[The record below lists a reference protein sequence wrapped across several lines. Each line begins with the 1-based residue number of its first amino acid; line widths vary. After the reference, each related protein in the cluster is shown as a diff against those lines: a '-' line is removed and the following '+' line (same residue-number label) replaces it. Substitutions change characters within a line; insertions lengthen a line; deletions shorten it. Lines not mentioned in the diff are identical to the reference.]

1 MSNVRSINQDD
12 VLGVEEDLSPSEFDA
27 RREASEHDD
36 GPTAPKKKS
45 TLLPLIGG
53 IVVAICIVG
62 FFGWKIMAPY
72 LGGNHRAGNDRE
84 TFAPIAETASR
95 PQPFA
100 ETVEPQA
107 LAPGQLAQA
116 PSVASP
122 GAQTEI
128 HAAQVVAPAVAQQQI
143 QPAGQKIVGD
153 KVIVGQTPPVT
164 DKPASPGA
172 QAVPASPASADEIV
186 QINRR
191 IDGLGA
197 TLGALKETVE
207 KLQVEM
213 QKTRAAAAK
222 PASVHAAATT
232 AKPVSPKPAVVA
244 KKPAS
249 PVAVA
254 AKKPAEGGK
263 PEAAAIDSKPSGDMQ
278 LQAVLQ
284 DRAWFKTKTGET
296 ITVSVGEELKGVGI
310 VQQIDADSGSVVFPN
325 GVVYR

>member
-12 VLGVEEDLSPSEFDA
+12 VLGGGVEEDLSPSEFGAKIRD
-27 RREASEHDD
+27 EPEYDD
-36 GPTAPKKKS
+36 GPAAPKKKS

-53 IVVAICIVG
+53 IVVALCIVG

-72 LGGNHRAGNDRE
+72 LGGNHRAGSDRD
-84 TFAPIAETASR
+84 TFAPIAETAPR
-95 PQPFA
+95 TQPFPQTA
-100 ETVEPQA
+100 DPQA
-107 LAPGQLAQA
+107 MIPGQ
-116 PSVASP
+116 
-122 GAQTEI
+122 
-128 HAAQVVAPAVAQQQI
+128 VAPATSGASTDIPPAQVSAPVAPQQQI
-143 QPAGQKIVGD
+143 QPVGQKVVGD
-153 KVIVGQTPPVT
+153 KVIIGQTPPVA
-164 DKPASPGA
+164 DKPISPA
-172 QAVPASPASADEIV
+172 TQAAPASTDEIV

-207 KLQVEM
+207 KLQSEM
-213 QKTRAAAAK
+213 QKIHAAVAAK
-222 PASVHAAATT
+222 PASVHAAA
-232 AKPVSPKPAVVA
+232 AKPVLPKPAVA
-244 KKPAS
+244 
-249 PVAVA
+249 AVA
-254 AKKPAEGGK
+254 AKKPASPAAVAGK
-263 PEAAAIDSKPSGDMQ
+263 KTAEVGKSEAVAIDSKPSGDVQ

>member
-12 VLGVEEDLSPSEFDA
+12 VLGGVGVVEEELSPSEFGV

-36 GPTAPKKKS
+36 GLTAPKKKS

-84 TFAPIAETASR
+84 TFAPITETVPR

-100 ETVEPQA
+100 ETVEPQT
-107 LAPGQLAQA
+107 LAEGLLAQA
-116 PSVASP
+116 PS
-122 GAQTEI
+122 GALTGT
-128 HAAQVVAPAVAQQQI
+128 HAAQVVAPAAEQQQI
-143 QPAGQKIVGD
+143 QPASQKIVGD
-153 KVIVGQTPPVT
+153 KVIVGQASPVT
-164 DKPASPGA
+164 DKPAALGA
-172 QAVPASPASADEIV
+172 QAVPTSADEIV

-191 IDGLGA
+191 IDGLGT
-197 TLGALKETVE
+197 TLGTLKEIVE

-222 PASVHAAATT
+222 PASVHAATST
-232 AKPVSPKPAVVA
+232 AKPVSPKPAVVV

-249 PVAVA
+249 PVAVV

-296 ITVSVGEELKGVGI
+296 ITVSIGEELKGVGI